1 MDTMDPEFGL
11 DVYWDF
17 AGTFGKR
24 KPEENIITFNG
35 IHSPNNTVELAHD
48 KMILLANKENE

>member
-1 MDTMDPEFGL
+1 MDSGLGL

-17 AGTFGKR
+17 TGTFGKR

-35 IHSPNNTVELAHD
+35 IHSPNNIAELAYD
-48 KMILLANKENE
+48 KLILLANKENE